1 MANRSKVQGS
11 TFKVK
16 NKEGLKDSEP
26 SLRILIFP
34 SNCQFGSKF
43 WIRPDETDAFLANT
57 YTKCSAWTKLESLA
71 QTWHFKMW

>member
-16 NKEGLKDSEP
+16 DKGGIEDPKS
-26 SLRILIFP
+26 SFKMLIFP

-57 YTKCSAWTKLESLA
+57 YTKCTTWTKLEPLA